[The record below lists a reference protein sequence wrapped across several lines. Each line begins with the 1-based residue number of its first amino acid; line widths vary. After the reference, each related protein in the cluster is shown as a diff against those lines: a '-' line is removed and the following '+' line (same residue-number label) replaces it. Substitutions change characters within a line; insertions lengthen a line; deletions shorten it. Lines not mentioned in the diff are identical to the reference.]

1 MHKTL
6 AVLAGKC
13 ESQENRQI
21 LIDASQKLENGEQA
35 IRILKSLCYSKRLT
49 PGQWNKAFIF
59 LRSIE

>member
-13 ESQENRQI
+13 ESQENRKI

-35 IRILKSLCYSKRLT
+35 IRILKSLCYSKSLT
-49 PGQWNKAFIF
+49 PGQWNKAFNF